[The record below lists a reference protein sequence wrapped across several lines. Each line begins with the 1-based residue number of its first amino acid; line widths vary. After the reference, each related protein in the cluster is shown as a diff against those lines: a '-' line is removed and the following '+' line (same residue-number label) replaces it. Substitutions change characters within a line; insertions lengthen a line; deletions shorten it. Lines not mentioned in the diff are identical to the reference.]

1 MRAEY
6 QHRTV
11 RHLFNRLNENR
22 ATPPQLLHNVSVVN
36 NLVMDVDWSAVGL
49 ERKFD
54 DVYRT
59 DYAGTE
65 AAGAY
70 AQ

>member
-1 MRAEY
+1 
-6 QHRTV
+6 
-11 RHLFNRLNENR
+11 
-22 ATPPQLLHNVSVVN
+22 
-36 NLVMDVDWSAVGL
+36 MDVDWSAVGL